1 MTTDFQKLLREAVKV
16 CDAYDKAEAQRKLS
30 AKAFMRYALKKANTT
45 PAKLDALEKAIE
57 APVMERCRQF
67 RRNALRFLKEPFCT
81 CFPTEP
87 RKLTWLVHGSV
98 DELYAELARVG
109 SDIFELF
116 ALAVRDATRQFPE
129 AFGSIEDIDQ
139 HEKRLK
145 ALAAERAELF
155 AQIETSYTP
164 ADLQIGALDKRGNAP
179 VTFAISG
186 GEVPLGPQSGERLV
200 NWLRSHPEALR

>member
-16 CDAYDKAEAQRKLS
+16 CAAYDEAEAQRKLT
-30 AKAFMRYALKKANTT
+30 AKAFMRDALKKAGTSH
-45 PAKLDALEKAIE
+45 AKLDALEKAIE

-67 RRNALRFLKEPFCT
+67 RRRAIRFLKEPLCT

-87 RKLTWLVHGSV
+87 RKLTWLVQGGV

-116 ALAVRDATRQFPE
+116 ALAVRDATRQYPD
-129 AFGSIEDIDQ
+129 AFGTIEDMDTHQ
-139 HEKRLK
+139 QKLK
-145 ALAAERAELF
+145 ALAAERAEIF
-155 AQIETSYTP
+155 ARIETSYTP
-164 ADLQIGALDKRGNAP
+164 CDLQIGTLDKRGNAS
-179 VTFAISG
+179 VSFAISG
-186 GEVPLGPQSGERLV
+186 GEVPLGPLAGERLT